1 MLKNI
6 LNIGFSLANDGNLN
20 RKIRI
25 SNLIS
30 FITII
35 TMIGYIP
42 VAIGFNVIAII
53 VLNSLFLVSACFSFY
68 LNSKKKY
75 NLSFYL
81 ASSYGL
87 LFFVIGTVFYGIA
100 ANLHFFIL
108 IMCLIAIALFKSNI
122 ALRIYISTA
131 IISFFL
137 LVLFIPEGQS
147 VITFTAEMKSVQKVI
162 SFLNLLL
169 LFIITILFFVF
180 FRREN
185 LLFQKEI
192 IEQKE
197 IVEEKQKEIIDSI
210 NYSKRLQQS
219 LLPTE
224 KYIEKTLN
232 RLNKKNNS

>member
-1 MLKNI
+1 
-6 LNIGFSLANDGNLN
+6 
-20 RKIRI
+20 
-25 SNLIS
+25 
-30 FITII
+30 
-35 TMIGYIP
+35 
-42 VAIGFNVIAII
+42 
-53 VLNSLFLVSACFSFY
+53 
-68 LNSKKKY
+68 
-75 NLSFYL
+75 
-81 ASSYGL
+81 
-87 LFFVIGTVFYGIA
+87 
-100 ANLHFFIL
+100 
-108 IMCLIAIALFKSNI
+108 MCLIAIALFKSNI

-147 VITFTAEMKSVQKVI
+147 IITFTTEMKSVQKVI